1 MTGTFYESLCTD
13 FRLWYV
19 GGVNLKKGRTIVIA
33 IDFGSSMDRNKSAIE
48 AVVDRILLLTGT
60 HYKVCYLLIM
70 QKRCSDNSYSFLY
83 MEL

>member
-13 FRLWYV
+13 FMPWYV
-19 GGVNLKKGRTIVIA
+19 GGVNLKEGRTIVIA

-60 HYKVCYLLIM
+60 QDKVCYLLIM
-70 QKRCSDNSYSFLY
+70 PKRCSDNDYSFL
-83 MEL
+83 